1 MPDYKGL
8 TIRFDGDASNLISTL
23 QQIDNATE
31 RTTSTLSR
39 INSALKLEPSNSRL
53 YTMQTQE
60 LGRLVDSQKSRLEK
74 LNTTLGKNKQG
85 YKEASDNVKKYTAA
99 VQHAQENL
107 DAAKLAGD
115 PQAIKKARE
124 ELGLAREG
132 LAQATMAQQGFADK
146 IVATNNDIELG
157 TVKLR
162 ELQHAH
168 EQASIVEQ
176 THNSDLGK
184 LALGLRDYADDL
196 DTIGTKLQKIGGV
209 LTVGGIAALVTAGR
223 SVISETEAYGNAI
236 AQVGGYLGI
245 SGAELE
251 HMSELALQFGKDTR
265 YSAVEAANAIS
276 ELAKGGMTQAQIE
289 GGALDATLR
298 LASAGN
304 LDLARAAEVA
314 VQAINVFKLSAEDS
328 SMIADALAG
337 AANRS
342 TAEVDDL
349 AGAFRYVS
357 GWAGL
362 AEYSVNDVSGAL
374 GLLADRG
381 LQGEMAG
388 TGLRN
393 VMQRIAAPTE
403 AAKKLLDE
411 YGVEVYDAAGK
422 MKPLV
427 ELVDELNEAFGGLE
441 DEQRNEILNTIF
453 GARGL
458 PAAIALMQA
467 GSKELGNYIDAT
479 KRVGY
484 AEEMAQAQMGDLG
497 WALEYLRGEFETFQ
511 VNLGSAFEPTLIK
524 VANAAENLLTQFNNL
539 SKTEQQEWAKG
550 LVEVATLGPK
560 LLIVGTALRGFGAA
574 TRGLSTWYEFQS
586 NFEGTK
592 KSLGEGATLMQRF
605 GSAVEAT
612 SGGAVKAERA
622 VSLLSTGIYLA
633 GIAAAAFIAY
643 KLWQEIEKD
652 QKRTDNLNR
661 SLEGARELLSGRGMN
676 TNRLAD
682 SIYASGEAA
691 RETKR
696 DVDEMLQSLSTFF
709 DEVDDA
715 YAKVEADSSRLN
727 YAAQVIKELGG
738 NANASAEDQEKLN
751 GALAIYN
758 SEAGTNY
765 ALHSDTGTVI
775 YDENDAVISL
785 EDSIYRLIEAQKAQA
800 RVAAIQ
806 NLLTKAYEEQYT
818 AQQTLADAREHYF
831 DIIDRRQRGETGW
844 EVSDYQLGQ
853 ARDAYYAARD
863 GVIAA
868 DLAVDGLTE
877 SLEEETQA
885 AMEAEEA
892 IHNALAEHI
901 VEFDTLDEALEEA
914 KLNVNDFT
922 GLSEQEF
929 ADMVAAAEG
938 DMDVLAQLLSEW
950 LLNHGDVE
958 VDFEADTSG
967 VEEGADTAAEK
978 TEEVDSMEATVTM
991 DGDTKPLSDAA
1002 QRAADLVEGVPPEY
1016 TVKLTAI
1023 DYISDAVAR
1032 AKAALAS
1039 LAGSYTRNP
1048 YNHTGGRAAGG
1059 IRTHAE
1065 GGIAAYASRYHAG
1078 GSIVNVPVTGYPLD
1092 LVGEAG
1098 AEAIVPLTNR
1108 RYSQPFVDLI
1118 ADGVS
1123 RRMGAGTSYNLYING
1138 ARVNDDP
1145 QIRGQFID
1153 LMQTLA
1159 RKGAMNVG

>member
-31 RTTSTLSR
+31 RTTSMLSR

-60 LGRLVDSQKSRLEK
+60 LGRLVDSQKGRLEK

-99 VQHAQENL
+99 VQRAQENL
-107 DAAKLAGD
+107 DAAKIAGD

-132 LAQATMAQQGFADK
+132 LYQATTAQQGFADK
-146 IVATNNDIELG
+146 IAATNNDIELG

-162 ELQHAH
+162 QLQRAH
-168 EQASIVEQ
+168 EQAEIVQ
-176 THNSDLGK
+176 RVQAGTLGE
-184 LALGLRDYADDL
+184 LSVGLREYADGVDF
-196 DTIGTKLQKIGGV
+196 IGTKLQKLGGLLTIGG
-209 LTVGGIAALVTAGR
+209 LAGLFTIGR
-223 SVISETEAYGNAI
+223 SVISETESYGNAI
-236 AQVGGYLGI
+236 AQVGGYLEI

-289 GGALDATLR
+289 GGALDATLQ

-403 AAKKLLDE
+403 VAKKLLDE
-411 YGVEVYDAAGK
+411 YGVEVYDAAGE

-441 DEQRNEILNTIF
+441 DEQRNEILNKIF

-467 GSKELGNYIDAT
+467 GSEELGNYIDAT
-479 KRVGY
+479 KRMGY
-484 AEEMAQAQMGDLG
+484 AEVMAEAQMGDLG

-511 VNLGSAFEPTLIK
+511 VNLGSAFTPVLVE
-524 VANAAENLLTQFNNL
+524 VAHAAENLLTKFNNL
-539 SKTEQQEWAKG
+539 SKAEQQEWAKG

-560 LLIVGTALRGFGAA
+560 LLIVGTALKGFAA
-574 TRGLSTWYEFQS
+574 ASRGLSVWYDFKAAFAES
-586 NFEGTK
+586 KEV
-592 KSLGEGATLMQRF
+592 LGDGATLMERF
-605 GSAVEAT
+605 GRAT
-612 SGGAVKAERA
+612 EIASDGAVNAGKA
-622 VSLLSTGIYLA
+622 VSILSAGLQLLGV
-633 GIAAAAFIAY
+633 AAAAFIAY
-643 KLWQEIEKD
+643 QIWKEFEKNQERAERLNTLLERGSD
-652 QKRTDNLNR
+652 LARRGAPNLRGYKN
-661 SLEGARELLSGRGMN
+661 ALSDLGDEAKN
-676 TNRLAD
+676 AADDVYELAD
-682 SIYASGEAA
+682 SFISFLDRAA
-691 RETKR
+691 EEDKAL
-696 DVDEMLQSLSTFF
+696 ES
-709 DEVDDA
+709 
-715 YAKVEADSSRLN
+715 N
-727 YAAQVIKELGG
+727 AAQLNWAMGVIKAYGGASELTDEQVRDLGAALAVVNSELGE
-738 NANASAEDQEKLN
+738 S
-751 GALAIYN
+751 
-758 SEAGTNY
+758 Y
-765 ALHSDTGTVI
+765 ALHSDTAGVI
-775 YDENDAVISL
+775 YDENDNVVNL
-785 EDSIYRLIEAQKAQA
+785 KDSIYALIEAKKQEALVSAYTERLKEAYKFAAESGDAYRQKVDELAEAEKNLENA
-800 RVAAIQ
+800 RG
-806 NLLTKAYEEQYT
+806 
-818 AQQTLADAREHYF
+818 
-831 DIIDRRQRGETGW
+831 RGERAKYKKEVNELTSEVETARATYVEAAAAVGVW
-844 EVSDYQLGQ
+844 EDRLGEATEAQ
-853 ARDAYYAARD
+853 M
-863 GVIAA
+863 
-868 DLAVDGLTE
+868 LAQE
-877 SLEEETQA
+877 ATQ
-885 AMEAEEA
+885 
-892 IHNALAEHI
+892 NALAEQVNSI
-901 VEFDTLDEALEEA
+901 EGLQAALDEAQ
-914 KLNVNDFT
+914 LNVNDFT
-922 GLSEQEF
+922 GLTAEQFNQMVED
-929 ADMVAAAEG
+929 ADGNMADLAASLDAWLKERGEVKVTFNG
-938 DMDVLAQLLSEW
+938 D
-950 LLNHGDVE
+950 
-958 VDFEADTSG
+958 
-967 VEEGADTAAEK
+967 K
-978 TEEVDSMEATVTM
+978 
-991 DGDTKPLSDAA
+991 KPLEDEALAA
-1002 QRAADLVEGVPPEY
+1002 KGVVEGVPTEHTTNFY
-1016 TVKLTAI
+1016 ANDFV
-1023 DYISDAVAR
+1023 SSVASR
-1032 AKAALAS
+1032 VRS
-1039 LAGSYTRNP
+1039 VLAGLKSAGVT
-1048 YNHTGGRAAGG
+1048 TGGGNAAGG

-1153 LMQTLA
+1153 LMTTLA
-1159 RKGAMNVG
+1159 RKGAMNDGNHT